1 MTENNKDRYQEIY
14 QEALKAYL
22 QDNKSTVQRKAC
34 NLWNIVKEKEK
45 QDKPSTNFKD
55 TLANLRKECLQSSSK
70 IRGFWASLKTSS
82 AKPPKTEL
90 PPMFAAT
97 ETNVVD
103 DAIEVVVDS
112 TAPGSSKES
121 GNKETTKRNSSS
133 EQASNRVR
141 GNK

>member
-14 QEALKAYL
+14 QEALKAYP

-70 IRGFWASLKTSS
+70 ETPAQNKLQ
-82 AKPPKTEL
+82 TEL
-90 PPMFAAT
+90 E
-97 ETNVVD
+97 ETND
-103 DAIEVVVDS
+103 EPACYACIRERTGLSDEY
-112 TAPGSSKES
+112 K
-121 GNKETTKRNSSS
+121 KRA
-133 EQASNRVR
+133 EALT
-141 GNK
+141 